1 MPKPDLSFPIPGK
14 KHISTA
20 DGTPVWKE
28 QESSFWNRDIMKFF
42 FPPEGDNRNTEGD
55 TKMFGENHA
64 HIFMNALDYRQ
75 AVKDHEKAPDEKL
88 IREHLKAYQ
97 EKNVSFVRDGG
108 DYLRVSQRAREIAPE
123 YGIDYRTP
131 VFAIH
136 KKGHYGGIVGRA
148 FETMKEYTALVREVK
163 REVGDFIKI
172 MTTGIM
178 DFDTDG
184 SITGTALSFEE
195 VREMVHIAHEEGFSV
210 MSHTNGAKAVKEA
223 AMAGVDSIE
232 HGNYA
237 DEEAV
242 KIMAEQGTIWVPTIT
257 VVKNLIGK
265 GRFSDQVLLQ
275 IWEKGKTNIR
285 KGYEAG
291 VELALGSDAGAYLVP
306 HGQGILDE
314 WACFK
319 EILGDK
325 EDLKERLLRGENL
338 IQGKFRKV

>member
-1 MPKPDLSFPIPGK
+1 
-14 KHISTA
+14 
-20 DGTPVWKE
+20 
-28 QESSFWNRDIMKFF
+28 
-42 FPPEGDNRNTEGD
+42 
-55 TKMFGENHA
+55 MFGENHA

-108 DYLRVSQRAREIAPE
+108 DYLGVSQKAREIALE

-131 VFAIH
+131 IFAIH

-148 FETMKEYTALVREVK
+148 FETMKEYAALVREVK
-163 REVGDFIKI
+163 KEGGDFIKI

-184 SITGTALSFEE
+184 SITGTVLPFEE

-210 MSHTNGAKAVKEA
+210 MSHTNGARAVKEA
-223 AMAGVDSIE
+223 AMAGADSIE

-237 DEEAV
+237 DEEAL
-242 KIMAEQGTIWVPTIT
+242 KIMAEKGTIWVPTIT

-285 KGYEAG
+285 KGYELG
-291 VELALGSDAGAYLVP
+291 VNLALGSDAGAYLVP

-314 WACFK
+314 WACFR

-325 EDLKERLLRGENL
+325 EDLKERLLRGEYL

>member
-1 MPKPDLSFPIPGK
+1 
-14 KHISTA
+14 
-20 DGTPVWKE
+20 
-28 QESSFWNRDIMKFF
+28 
-42 FPPEGDNRNTEGD
+42 
-55 TKMFGENHA
+55 MFGENHA

-108 DYLRVSQRAREIAPE
+108 DYLGVSQKAREIALE

-131 VFAIH
+131 IFAIH

-148 FETMKEYTALVREVK
+148 FETMKEYAALVREVK
-163 REVGDFIKI
+163 KEGGDFIKI

-184 SITGTALSFEE
+184 SITGTVLPFEE

-210 MSHTNGAKAVKEA
+210 MSHTNGARAVKEV
-223 AMAGVDSIE
+223 AMAGADSIE

-237 DEEAV
+237 DEEAL
-242 KIMAEQGTIWVPTIT
+242 KIMAEKGTIWVPTIT

-285 KGYEAG
+285 KGYELG
-291 VELALGSDAGAYLVP
+291 VNLALGSDAGAYLVP

-314 WACFK
+314 WACFR

-325 EDLKERLLRGENL
+325 EDLKERLLRGEYL

>member
-1 MPKPDLSFPIPGK
+1 
-14 KHISTA
+14 
-20 DGTPVWKE
+20 
-28 QESSFWNRDIMKFF
+28 
-42 FPPEGDNRNTEGD
+42 
-55 TKMFGENHA
+55 MFGENHA

-163 REVGDFIKI
+163 REGGDFIKI

-242 KIMAEQGTIWVPTIT
+242 KIMAEQGEM
-257 VVKNLIGK
+257 N
-265 GRFSDQVLLQ
+265 
-275 IWEKGKTNIR
+275 
-285 KGYEAG
+285 
-291 VELALGSDAGAYLVP
+291 ELARECVDEALFYGG
-306 HGQGILDE
+306 LDNI
-314 WACFK
+314 AVVIAQC
-319 EILGDK
+319 GNG
-325 EDLKERLLRGENL
+325 R
-338 IQGKFRKV
+338 